1 MVCDSTNALKH
12 GNSVSESA
20 CESGL
25 YHYIN
30 SAPKRVVVTCFASNI
45 ARLITIARVA
55 QKTGRRMAVFGR
67 SLVNMIGIAR
77 RTGYWPEDCIM
88 IDRRHVGYLPEE
100 EVLVV
105 ATGSQGEPRAAL
117 GQLAKDTHRDLSLS
131 AKDTIIFST
140 ITIPG
145 NEKPIEQLVNAFIA
159 RQIQVVQAHDAV
171 LPIHASGHPN
181 EQELKSMY
189 QWVKPLIS
197 VPVHGEPE
205 HLQRHGEIARV
216 TGVKSSLVGQNGD
229 LFQLS
234 SPVMIKRGVVNAKR
248 IAVKR

>member
-1 MVCDSTNALKH
+1 M
-12 GNSVSESA
+12 
-20 CESGL
+20 
-25 YHYIN
+25 
-30 SAPKRVVVTCFASNI
+30 
-45 ARLITIARVA
+45 
-55 QKTGRRMAVFGR
+55 
-67 SLVNMIGIAR
+67 
-77 RTGYWPEDCIM
+77 
-88 IDRRHVGYLPEE
+88 
-100 EVLVV
+100 
-105 ATGSQGEPRAAL
+105 
-117 GQLAKDTHRDLSLS
+117 
-131 AKDTIIFST
+131 
-140 ITIPG
+140 
-145 NEKPIEQLVNAFIA
+145 
-159 RQIQVVQAHDAV
+159 VQAHDAV